1 VTRRQGPVTP
11 AARETGVIPLTEL
24 APGAECIIVRVE
36 SKRRTRADRLAA
48 YGVTPGAVLTLQ
60 QKFPTFV
67 VRVGETDL
75 ALDNE
80 IASDILVC
88 PRRVPGARVPG
99 A

>member
-1 VTRRQGPVTP
+1 MTRRSGP
-11 AARETGVIPLTEL
+11 AARAAEEAGIIPLTEL
-24 APGAECIIVRVE
+24 SSGDECEIVRVE

-75 ALDNE
+75 ALDTE
-80 IASDILVC
+80 IASDILVR
-88 PRRVPGARVPG
+88 PRQGPRP
-99 A
+99 